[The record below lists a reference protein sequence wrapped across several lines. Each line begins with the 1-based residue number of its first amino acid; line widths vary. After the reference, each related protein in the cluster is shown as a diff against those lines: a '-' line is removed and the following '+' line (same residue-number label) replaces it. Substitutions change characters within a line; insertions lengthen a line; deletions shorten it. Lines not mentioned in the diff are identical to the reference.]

1 MIQAGSPL
9 LLKKNPGLSTV
20 KFPGTPNYFFQAIC
34 CNPAIFKYKDKQ
46 HFLIIKKFNNII
58 EVHNF
63 VTQAAQCV
71 HECCLSVEINV
82 WQARILCKVEN
93 DRCVHRTSEY
103 RHPLTTMNRC
113 LRSANTDSKKTLRTA
128 LCCMEPSLRA
138 IAKILLLTA
147 DGWQVSL
154 LVLINVPF
162 PSPNRVNT

>member
-1 MIQAGSPL
+1 MRTVNMIQAGSPL
-9 LLKKNPGLSTV
+9 LLKKKSRTFHCKVSRNPKL
-20 KFPGTPNYFFQAIC
+20 FFQAIC

-82 WQARILCKVEN
+82 WQAQILCKVEN

-103 RHPLTTMNRC
+103 RHIGTLWQRWIGVSGLPIPIRRKHYERRC
-113 LRSANTDSKKTLRTA
+113 VAWSRVYVR
-128 LCCMEPSLRA
+128 
-138 IAKILLLTA
+138 LLKY
-147 DGWQVSL
+147 
-154 LVLINVPF
+154 F
-162 PSPNRVNT
+162 Y